1 MNPFEVLAS
10 QPQVLLKAWLL
21 FPFLAAFLAALMPRL
36 GRPLVLLSCTGTAM
50 VGCHNLLGA
59 PPIQLALLGDLGVSL
74 QVDRLSG
81 WFLLLNG
88 LLFSAVVLEGWLRAQ
103 FSAKPLLL
111 LVMQGGL
118 SVSCVATDLV
128 SLYVTLE
135 LVGIS
140 AFLLVVLPQRDS
152 TLWVSLRYLLV
163 SNTAMTLYLIG
174 AGLVYAQR
182 ESFQLSALANLPFGA
197 AQIFLLIGLF
207 SKGGLFL
214 AGLWLPRTHAE
225 APAEISALL
234 SGVVV
239 TGGIA
244 PLLRLA
250 ATDPVLSSAIRWVG
264 MASAVLG
271 VVYALNARDSKRLLA
286 WSTLSQMGLVALS
299 PISGG
304 AMALG
309 HGLAKGALFLCA
321 RQFPTRNLQEW
332 GTRPMAP
339 LALVVM
345 WIASLSIAGLPP
357 LLGFAAKKQLEESL
371 PDPWSWLVLVVSV
384 GTVAVY
390 ARLWSVGIQLKPH
403 DPSESGPLLPQLLA
417 FGVLLLPLCFG
428 AEAIAPAWPVA
439 STLLTT
445 GLVIAAGLM
454 LHTVLQPVRPLSLP
468 VLERLD
474 QLLGGAVL
482 LGAVLLATFA
492 GGLP

>member
-1 MNPFEVLAS
+1 MNPFDALAS
-10 QPQVLLKAWLL
+10 QHQVLLKAWLL
-21 FPFLAAFLAALMPRL
+21 LPFLVAFLAALLPRL
-36 GRPLVLLSCTGTAM
+36 GRLLVLLSCLVTA
-50 VGCHNLLGA
+50 VVACNSLLGA
-59 PPIQLALLGDLGVSL
+59 PPTELALLGDLGVSL
-74 QVDRLSG
+74 RVDRLSG
-81 WFLLLNG
+81 WFLLLNA
-88 LLFSAVVLEGWLRAQ
+88 LLFAAVVLEGWLRAQ
-103 FSAKPLLL
+103 FSAQSTLL

-135 LVGIS
+135 LVGIC

-152 TLWVSLRYLLV
+152 TLWVSLRYLMV
-163 SNTAMTLYLIG
+163 SNTAMSLYLIG
-174 AGLVYAQR
+174 AGLIYVQR
-182 ESFQLSALANLPFGA
+182 DTFQLAALSNLPFGA
-197 AQIFLLIGLF
+197 PQIFLLIGLF
-207 SKGGLFL
+207 AKGGLFL

-250 ATDPVLSSAIRWVG
+250 DTDAVLFSAIRWVG
-264 MASAVLG
+264 MASALLG
-271 VVYALNARDSKRLLA
+271 VVYALNARDAKRLLA
-286 WSTLSQMGLVALS
+286 WSTLSQMGLVVLS
-299 PISGG
+299 PLSGG

-321 RQFPTRNLQEW
+321 RLFPTRNLQEW
-332 GTRPMAP
+332 GSRPMAP
-339 LALVVM
+339 LALGVV

-357 LLGFAAKKQLEESL
+357 LVGFAAKKQLEESL
-371 PDPWSWLVLVVSV
+371 PDPWSWVVLVVSV

-390 ARLWSVGIQLKPH
+390 ARLWTVGFQVKSH
-403 DPSESGPLLPQLLA
+403 DPNESGPLLPQLLA
-417 FGVLLLPLCFG
+417 FGVLLLPLCLG

-445 GLVIAAGLM
+445 GLVFAAGLM
-454 LHTVLQPVRPLSLP
+454 LHALLQPVLPLPLP

-482 LGAVLLATFA
+482 LGAGLLAAFA
-492 GGLP
+492 GGLA